1 MANADFK
8 GDREMLLGSLS
19 PTKKKKEIFITKEKK
34 EECVLENQ
42 SVVYA
47 TRLTIEINLENIRDV
62 MSLVENCVSGLRSTS
77 TSALIMMFVE

>member
-1 MANADFK
+1 MKCCLAHCH
-8 GDREMLLGSLS
+8 
-19 PTKKKKEIFITKEKK
+19 PQKKKNEIFITKEKK

-62 MSLVENCVSGLRSTS
+62 MSLVENCVSGLRSAS
-77 TSALIMMFVE
+77 TSALIMMFIE